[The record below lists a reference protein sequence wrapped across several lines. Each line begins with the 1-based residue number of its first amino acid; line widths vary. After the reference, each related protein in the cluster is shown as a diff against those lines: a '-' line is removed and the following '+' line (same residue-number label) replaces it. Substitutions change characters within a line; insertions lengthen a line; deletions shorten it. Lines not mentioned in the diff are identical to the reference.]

1 MQHDISLSYDE
12 FILKFKD
19 MIKSLGLNNSVQRE
33 YLLKILFQS
42 KEHLNAEELLHQVK
56 TTYNVNIGIATVY
69 RILNLL
75 EDLNIVKSISIS
87 GQDFKVYELS
97 LKPHHD
103 HMVCVKCNSCG
114 KQQNIELNRRVSST
128 SRTKA
133 VNQEACITTD
143 RGSYLVEIEDYGFG
157 GIGLIVRE
165 QLIVKIQL
173 KVGDRVTV
181 SFSFHCGKYKG
192 KFIVRSING
201 NRVGL
206 EHNDGQLLS
215 PNQRIIKCNN
225 KGDK

>member
-19 MIKSLGLNNSVQRE
+19 MIKSLGLNNSIQRE

-103 HMVCVKCNSCG
+103 HMVCVKCNT
-114 KQQNIELNRRVSST
+114 IVEFYDAELEKT
-128 SRTKA
+128 
-133 VNQEACITTD
+133 QE
-143 RGSYLVEIEDYGFG
+143 LVAQEKGFQLQSHTMMLYGICKKCKEKEDENEG
-157 GIGLIVRE
+157 R
-165 QLIVKIQL
+165 
-173 KVGDRVTV
+173 
-181 SFSFHCGKYKG
+181 
-192 KFIVRSING
+192 
-201 NRVGL
+201 
-206 EHNDGQLLS
+206 
-215 PNQRIIKCNN
+215 
-225 KGDK
+225 

>member
-103 HMVCVKCNSCG
+103 HMVCVKCNT
-114 KQQNIELNRRVSST
+114 IVEFYDAELEKT
-128 SRTKA
+128 
-133 VNQEACITTD
+133 QE
-143 RGSYLVEIEDYGFG
+143 LVAQEKGFQLQSHTMMLYGICKKCKEKED
-157 GIGLIVRE
+157 E
-165 QLIVKIQL
+165 
-173 KVGDRVTV
+173 
-181 SFSFHCGKYKG
+181 
-192 KFIVRSING
+192 NA
-201 NRVGL
+201 
-206 EHNDGQLLS
+206 
-215 PNQRIIKCNN
+215 N
-225 KGDK
+225 K

>member
-19 MIKSLGLNNSVQRE
+19 MIKSLGLNNSIQRE

-103 HMVCVKCNSCG
+103 HMVCVKCNT
-114 KQQNIELNRRVSST
+114 IVEFYDAELEKT
-128 SRTKA
+128 
-133 VNQEACITTD
+133 QE
-143 RGSYLVEIEDYGFG
+143 LVAQEKGFQLQSHTMMLYGICKKCKEKED
-157 GIGLIVRE
+157 E
-165 QLIVKIQL
+165 
-173 KVGDRVTV
+173 
-181 SFSFHCGKYKG
+181 
-192 KFIVRSING
+192 NA
-201 NRVGL
+201 
-206 EHNDGQLLS
+206 
-215 PNQRIIKCNN
+215 N
-225 KGDK
+225 K